1 MTLDGASTNVSRTYA
16 LTLALS
22 VTMHLLSSMVA
33 AQTYTVIHDFTGGGD
48 GEAPYTGLTIDA
60 AGNLY
65 GTTVAGG
72 NNGSGVIFKLK
83 RGGSGWQLTP
93 IYTFTGGADGA
104 SPQGRV
110 AIAADG
116 TLYGTTSAGGG
127 PMGCGGPGCGTV
139 FRLRP
144 PATFQ
149 HSAL

>member
-1 MTLDGASTNVSRTYA
+1 MTLDGASTIVSRTYA

-72 NNGSGVIFKLK
+72 NNGA
-83 RGGSGWQLTP
+83 RGDLQAQARRLGLATHSH
-93 IYTFTGGADGA
+93 
-104 SPQGRV
+104 
-110 AIAADG
+110 
-116 TLYGTTSAGGG
+116 LYLYRRG
-127 PMGCGGPGCGTV
+127 
-139 FRLRP
+139 
-144 PATFQ
+144 
-149 HSAL
+149 